1 MPSGPQPCWRESS
14 RVSQSVSE
22 PNVVTPMRLPL
33 RSATVLIEERDS
45 TDKQRLEGGP
55 YMAATPIAGTPLARK
70 PSPGPEPTA
79 TSMAPAVSACCICA
93 SPRKADTASSIPS
106 CSQILLSM
114 PISAV
119 LNAKELGTDLP
130 NRSLSSAKARLADS
144 ITRGAAS
151 PLTTTLRREILR
163 ITILPAGAA
172 SAYRKY
178 GTAAHDARLSAAGKR
193 SNLRLCRPRA
203 PQQR

>member
-70 PSPGPEPTA
+70 PNPGPEPTA
-79 TSMAPAVSACCICA
+79 TSSAPAVSACCICA
-93 SPRKADTASSIPS
+93 SPRKAETASSIPS
-106 CSQILLSM
+106 CSQILLSI

-119 LNAKELGTDLP
+119 LKAKEFGTDLA
-130 NRSLSSAKARLADS
+130 NLSLSSANARSPVS
-144 ITRGAAS
+144 ITSGAAS
-151 PLTTTLRREILR
+151 APVTTFRRDILR
-163 ITILPAGAA
+163 ITLLPLAL
-172 SAYRKY
+172 R
-178 GTAAHDARLSAAGKR
+178 R
-193 SNLRLCRPRA
+193 SQSQVLALPGCP
-203 PQQR
+203 P